1 MQKLQEKPEE
11 FDGKLDGSQGDAV
24 KPDEL
29 AFSLFQG
36 EQIRFECRD

>member
-36 EQIRFECRD
+36 K